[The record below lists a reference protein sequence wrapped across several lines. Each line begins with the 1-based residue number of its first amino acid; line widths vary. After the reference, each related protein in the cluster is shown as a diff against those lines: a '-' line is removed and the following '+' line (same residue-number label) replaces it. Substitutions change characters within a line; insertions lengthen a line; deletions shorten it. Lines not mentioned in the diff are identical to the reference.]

1 MNKIKYIGL
10 DVHKSSISIAVL
22 DATGKLIMEVTIET
36 QAEALLDFIRG
47 LRGTLYVALEEGT
60 CAAWLYAL
68 LAPQVAKVVVCDPR
82 QNPRR
87 LGEKKSDRLDARKLA
102 EWLRLGTLKPVYH
115 GDPLEPGLRES
126 ARSYRTLV
134 SDTTRVMNRLK
145 ALYRGRGI
153 RCAGTRVYSPRW
165 RGEWLEQLPPSGV
178 RPRAELLYQQLDL
191 LMPLRQEARATMLA
205 ESRRHAAQKILRIP
219 ALGPVRVALLIA
231 LLQTPHRFR
240 GKTVVGLRGLGAG
253 DALPRRLPD
262 CGRPTGALAPARLGP
277 GPECQS
283 QPCPQSALQRRRP
296 LGPRAPGTA
305 QRFPRHSGSPG
316 DETRTGTPHPGAQ
329 DRGPHPDPLQ
339 ERRTFQRR
347 ASESASCLS
356 VRHAPAAE
364 LDF

>member
-60 CAAWLYAL
+60 CAAWLYSL

-165 RGEWLEQLPPSGV
+165 RGEWLEQLPPV
-178 RPRAELLYQQLDL
+178 RGAAARRAALSTIGLADAVA
-191 LMPLRQEARATMLA
+191 PGGARHHAGR
-205 ESRRHAAQKILRIP
+205 ESSARRPEDSAQYPGARP
-219 ALGPVRVALLIA
+219 
-231 LLQTPHRFR
+231 
-240 GKTVVGLRGLGAG
+240 GAG
-253 DALPRRLPD
+253 
-262 CGRPTGALAPARLGP
+262 
-277 GPECQS
+277 
-283 QPCPQSALQRRRP
+283 
-296 LGPRAPGTA
+296 
-305 QRFPRHSGSPG
+305 RFV
-316 DETRTGTPHPGAQ
+316 
-329 DRGPHPDPLQ
+329 DR
-339 ERRTFQRR
+339 
-347 ASESASCLS
+347 
-356 VRHAPAAE
+356 PAANPAS
-364 LDF
+364 LSR